1 MKKVSILLLLLSVIS
16 LPLIAQNIIY
26 SNLKELLTQDGD
38 TVTVLRIEK
47 RSRNQIVLTGGA
59 DYRITAGDDE
69 SIGKRLKKR
78 CFAVRD
84 ENGNLYLNC
93 RKLRYKKLRFGA
105 WYAPAVQL
113 DNRIYFCAMPLGSVV
128 GGHFIEED
136 DVKLGGNI
144 GDVLAASS
152 LVTKRVCYELNAVTG
167 KIEFLNKDKMLDLL
181 KKYPELKQAY
191 LKDDSQEAKHT
202 FKYLLILRDKQKQ

>member
-1 MKKVSILLLLLSVIS
+1 MKKVSILLLLLSMIS
-16 LPLIAQNIIY
+16 IPLIAQNIIY

-38 TVTVLRIEK
+38 TVAVLRIEK

-128 GGHFIEED
+128 GGHFVEED

-144 GDVLAASS
+144 GDALAASS